1 VRARAR
7 VCVCVCVWCV
17 PRSRIKQSHLFS
29 VSNLLFRFYFLTAN
43 RFLTTLLIEIVGFNT
58 EICTQFYTYTLA
70 VAERKIEKKKKE
82 GGEERE
88 RERER
93 KENSEI

>member
-1 VRARAR
+1 
-7 VCVCVCVWCV
+7 
-17 PRSRIKQSHLFS
+17 
-29 VSNLLFRFYFLTAN
+29 LTAN

-70 VAERKIEKKKKE
+70 VAERKIERKKKE